1 MQYSTDPIQQ
11 IYDFN
16 HQAGLLEKPY
26 DDFLESSF
34 QIEEA
39 LENFEH
45 LHALADILG
54 VDPNSPKLPREL
66 SRIIAVTAQKG
77 TPNPADY
84 NVWSDLSDLER
95 FDKAL
100 DAIVFAFGSLFKLGL
115 TTEQAL
121 RGLSAVMDAN
131 MAKLSM
137 PKDAYGKLTKPAD
150 FVGPEPTLKLI
161 LKERPC
167 DK

>member
-1 MQYSTDPIQQ
+1 MTNPIQQ

-16 HQAGLLEKPY
+16 YQAGLLEKPY

-39 LENFEH
+39 LEGFEH

-66 SRIIAVTAQKG
+66 SRIIAATAQKG
-77 TPNPADY
+77 TPNPAGY

-115 TTEQAL
+115 TPGQAL
-121 RGLSAVMDAN
+121 RGLSIVMNAN

-137 PKDAYGKLTKPAD
+137 PKDAHGKLTKPPN
-150 FVGPEPTLKLI
+150 FVGPEAQLQLI
-161 LKERPC
+161 LKERTC
-167 DK
+167 DN